1 MKILAEASDENGWF
15 LSLISVKY
23 FSRFKSSSLLWYI
36 KGFPASMLF
45 TASSKLSRFS
55 VQNDRIKASLMLKN
69 QRVVVFNKRSV
80 QRIVIFHRVF
90 EAKVYVVKL
99 I

>member
-23 FSRFKSSSLLWYI
+23 FSRFKSLSLLWYI

-55 VQNDRIKASLMLKN
+55 VQNEMN
-69 QRVVVFNKRSV
+69 QGIMIVRESNCERHKKVVFDKRRFKDSHFS
-80 QRIVIFHRVF
+80 QSI
-90 EAKVYVVKL
+90 
-99 I
+99 